1 MAFPTQFTLLSSTTA
16 ASTTGSANFA
26 AIATKWAVGI
36 ILTATNPQTP
46 NPPVPSLTF
55 TCSSDNT
62 NFAAVTPA
70 AQRGGWYTF
79 DVPAQYITVQVA
91 NNTGTLVLVAVAEST

>member
-46 NPPVPSLTF
+46 NPPLSSLTF
-55 TCSSDNT
+55 TCSTDNT
-62 NFAAVTPA
+62 NFAPVTA
-70 AQRGGWYTF
+70 ANMRGGWWNF
-79 DVPAQYITVQVA
+79 DIPAQYITVQVA
-91 NNTGTLVLVAVAEST
+91 GNTGTLVLVAVAEST